1 MSENRIRH
9 VDVERPSVAAHRRD
23 RGMTLPELLVAIT
36 LMGLI
41 VTVLSSTI
49 VVTLRQ
55 QSGTEGRVNVARAEQ
70 SVSLW
75 MPADLAS
82 ADEVFTDPALSPCGA
97 TTCPGGIDLRNGS
110 NVVMMSWYVDANS
123 NGEGLLTNVSY
134 HFAPSAEVGRF
145 ELSRIECSRSYVKDA
160 SGTPV
165 LQGSWTCDSKVV
177 LTDLDGPPNDEFGN
191 PVVFVPGVTSPTW
204 VIRVTEPLAP
214 DAIAGPDG
222 DGPLADPSQWKDAN
236 RVIVTIDGGGSVS
249 GAGGGRNQ
257 ISITAGGTTRQE
269 INAQSML
276 GAPSF
281 VAAKSRCGGPITLV
295 IDESGSIGSNITLV
309 QAAVRDFVQALR
321 GTPVQIQIVTFTE
334 FSRVLGAPGEWRKYF
349 DMTDPVQA
357 DTLYNTIIDPV
368 NGIKLSGAGG
378 SGFTNWEEGL
388 YRVAY
393 NPDGTFAISD
403 LPQTL
408 VFFTDGIPNRDR
420 NVNKTAPWNAPNP
433 VGYPTSADAIWGQL
447 NRSAWP
453 SSSTYNY
460 GSAFHQVAYNR
471 AEWIATQLRGK
482 TKLIG
487 VGVGDFSPTSVSS
500 WRYGPAPAD
509 RTAVSTRNRDIL
521 ADLIVGEV
529 ITRTPPGR
537 SPQMGE
543 LVAGQYVNPDTA
555 ELYIPDWSLLPEAL
569 RAVALGQCA
578 GTITMQTR
586 SAVPD
591 ASGSYPYL
599 DRPVRYLA
607 QSVKNPDGTP
617 GKEEK
622 KYVETNVQFTA
633 RTFDMEIPGGA
644 YVDVEMVPMDFSD
657 LASRG
662 YTTNRWECTIAG
674 VPVASVP
681 TVPTANPTWDGFA
694 IRVGANRA
702 VSCTHFVN
710 PP

>member
-1 MSENRIRH
+1 
-9 VDVERPSVAAHRRD
+9 
-23 RGMTLPELLVAIT
+23 MTLPELLIAISM
-36 LMGLI
+36 MGLI
-41 VTVLSSTI
+41 VTVMSSAL

-55 QSGTEGRVNVARAEQ
+55 QSSTEGRLNVARAEQ
-70 SVSLW
+70 SVSIW

-82 ADEVFTDPALSPCGA
+82 AHEVATNPSASPCGSS
-97 TTCPGGIDLRNGS
+97 TCPGGIDLSKGS

-123 NGEGLLTNVSY
+123 NGEGVVTNVSY
-134 HFAPSAEVGRF
+134 HFAPSPDGITYQ
-145 ELSRIECSRSYVKDA
+145 LSRVECSRPYLKDA
-160 SGTPV
+160 AGTPV
-165 LQGSWTCDSKVV
+165 FQGVWTCSSRVV
-177 LTDLDGPPNDEFGN
+177 LSDLDGPPNDEFGN
-191 PVVFVPGVTSPTW
+191 PVPFIPGVTSPTW

-214 DAIAGPDG
+214 DAIAGPEDE
-222 DGPLADPSQWKDAN
+222 GPLADPSQWKDAN
-236 RVIVTIDGGGSVS
+236 RVIVTIDGGGSAS

-257 ISITAGGTTRQE
+257 ISITAGGTTRQD
-269 INAQSML
+269 INAKSML

-295 IDESGSIGSNITLV
+295 IDESGSIGATNIVKVRT
-309 QAAVRDFVQALR
+309 AVKDFVQALR

-334 FSRVLGAPGEWRKYF
+334 YSRVLAAPGEWHKYF
-349 DMTDPVQA
+349 DMTDPAQA
-357 DTLYNTIIDPV
+357 DLLYNTIDDPT

-378 SGFTNWEEGL
+378 GGYTNWEEAL

-393 NPDGTFAISD
+393 NPDGTFATGD

-420 NVNKTAPWNAPNP
+420 TVATTAPWNAPNP
-433 VGYPTSADAIWGQL
+433 QGYPTSADAIWGQL

-460 GSAFHQVAYNR
+460 SSNFHQVAYNR
-471 AEWIATQLRGK
+471 AEWIASVLRGK
-482 TKLIG
+482 TKFIG
-487 VGVGDFSPTSVSS
+487 VGVGDFGPSSTSS
-500 WRYGPAPAD
+500 WRYGPAVGD
-509 RTAVSTRNRDIL
+509 RNAVATRHSDIL

-529 ITRTPPGR
+529 VTKTPPGR
-537 SPQMGE
+537 SAQLGE
-543 LVAGQYVNPDTA
+543 LVGGEYVNPDTA
-555 ELYIPDWSLLPEAL
+555 ELYIPDWNLLPEAL

-578 GTITMQTR
+578 GTLTLQTR

-591 ASGSYPYL
+591 GAGKFPYL

-607 QSVKNPDGTP
+607 QSVTNPDGTP
-617 GKEEK
+617 GKEQE

-633 RTFDMEIPGGA
+633 RTFDFEIPGGA
-644 YVDVEMVPMDFSD
+644 YVDIEMVPMDFSD

-674 VPVASVP
+674 VPVTGLVS
-681 TVPTANPTWDGFA
+681 VPTANPTFSGFA
-694 IRVGANRA
+694 ARVGANRA